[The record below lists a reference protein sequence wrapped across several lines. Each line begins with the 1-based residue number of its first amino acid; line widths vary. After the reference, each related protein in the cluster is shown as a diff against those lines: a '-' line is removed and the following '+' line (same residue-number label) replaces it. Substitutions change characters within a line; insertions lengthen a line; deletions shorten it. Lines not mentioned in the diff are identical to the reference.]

1 MVAWT
6 AGMPGFGRAL
16 FIHPKGAAAMKMRL
30 IAIALAAAF
39 PLGAYAQMSNQPGQQ
54 QRPGATDPSNPSPRG
69 GSTTQGQGQPGTAR
83 LDMNRDG
90 QISREEA
97 KGHSELNARFNELDR
112 NRDGVLSSE
121 EIANVSS
128 PSSPR
133 SGTSGSSPM
142 RRQQ

>member
-1 MVAWT
+1 
-6 AGMPGFGRAL
+6 MPGSDRAL
-16 FIHPKGAAAMKMRL
+16 FIYPKGAAVMKARL

-54 QRPGATDPSNPSPRG
+54 QQRPGASPQ
-69 GSTTQGQGQPGTAR
+69 GSSSAQPGTAR

-97 KGHSELNARFNELDR
+97 KGHSELNARFSELDR

-121 EIANVSS
+121 EISNVSS

-142 RRQQ
+142 KRQ

>member
-1 MVAWT
+1 
-6 AGMPGFGRAL
+6 
-16 FIHPKGAAAMKMRL
+16 MKTTL

-54 QRPGATDPSNPSPRG
+54 QQQRPGASDPSGPSPRG
-69 GSTTQGQGQPGTAR
+69 GSATQGQGQLGTSR

-97 KGHSELNARFNELDR
+97 KGHSELNARFSELDR

-121 EIANVSS
+121 EIGNVSS
-128 PSSPR
+128 PSSTPR
-133 SGTSGSSPM
+133 SGTSGSSP
-142 RRQQ
+142 RRQ

>member
-1 MVAWT
+1 
-6 AGMPGFGRAL
+6 
-16 FIHPKGAAAMKMRL
+16 MKTTL

-54 QRPGATDPSNPSPRG
+54 QQQRPGATDPSSPSPRG
-69 GSTTQGQGQPGTAR
+69 GSPAQGQQQPGTAR

-121 EIANVSS
+121 EISNVSS
-128 PSSPR
+128 PSPK
-133 SGTSGSSPM
+133 SGTSGSSPT